1 MLKPLIVGST
11 AVIAAFGAGAALVK
25 VGESSP
31 PPAQSI
37 PASQA
42 EVDES
47 SLLFCTAAPG
57 TISIS
62 GSVRLPQQFNPAT
75 RQTAGQ
81 APAPGAA
88 VVISRVGGA
97 TSQVYANG
105 SGQFSITG
113 LAPGTYRIQA
123 FWNGR
128 SSGIGNLNAVAG
140 NSYNR
145 VITLN

>member
-1 MLKPLIVGST
+1 MFKPLIVGSL
-11 AVIAAFGAGAALVK
+11 AVVAAFGAGAALVK
-25 VGESSP
+25 VGASSP

-37 PASQA
+37 PASQPG
-42 EVDES
+42 VDES
-47 SLLFCTAAPG
+47 SLLFCSAAPG

-75 RQTAGQ
+75 RQSAGQ

-128 SSGIGNLNAVAG
+128 SSGNGTFNAVAG
-140 NSYNR
+140 HSYNR
-145 VITLN
+145 VVTIN